1 MLISSKN
8 KIIYAIIIVSIGIL
22 SFANKSEEK
31 GKINSSVE
39 KAENK
44 VRKEFLSKSIFK
56 ENKVVI
62 INFWAS
68 WCIPCL
74 TEMPSLNRLYDLKKE
89 EGLMVIGVNSD
100 YEEQKKLIKKIK
112 KQYNITYPLEEDK
125 NGKLVDAFAVLGL
138 PTTFIVRNGL
148 VIETIKGE
156 FNFDSSEFL
165 KKLSNLLKD

>member
-31 GKINSSVE
+31 GKINSSAE

-62 INFWAS
+62 VNFWAS

-74 TEMPSLNRLYDLKKE
+74 TEMPSLNRLYDLKKDQ
-89 EGLMVIGVNSD
+89 GLMIVGVNSD
-100 YEEQKKLIKKIK
+100 YEDQKKLIKK
-112 KQYNITYPLEEDK
+112 
-125 NGKLVDAFAVLGL
+125 
-138 PTTFIVRNGL
+138 
-148 VIETIKGE
+148 
-156 FNFDSSEFL
+156 
-165 KKLSNLLKD
+165 

>member
-31 GKINSSVE
+31 GKINSSADKV
-39 KAENK
+39 ENK

-74 TEMPSLNRLYDLKKE
+74 TEMPSLNRLYDLKKD
-89 EGLMVIGVNSD
+89 EGLMIIGVNSD
-100 YEEQKKLIKKIK
+100 YEDQKKLIKKIK

-165 KKLSNLLKD
+165 KKLSNHLKN